1 MFDDDVNVHYLFVW
15 LQECPQFRSHVVQRT
30 RSDQEEPQDLLS
42 PDWRGE
48 GPGGLPRLDPLQ
60 TRQSAEVDWASGH
73 LRPSRAVP
81 AWSAGAG
88 TARGVPAARAEP
100 RPVQSA
106 AARAARLWAASAL
119 DRPLLER
126 LPGLRGANTSPRTL
140 INCLSSAQRGSTKAA
155 WR

>member
-1 MFDDDVNVHYLFVW
+1 MVIKWRHYTRFAGYGITRMIEVHDPMFDDDVNVHYLFVW

-30 RSDQEEPQDLLS
+30 RPDQEEPQDLLS

-81 AWSAGAG
+81 VWP
-88 TARGVPAARAEP
+88 TRA
-100 RPVQSA
+100 
-106 AARAARLWAASAL
+106 
-119 DRPLLER
+119 LER
-126 LPGLRGANTSPRTL
+126 
-140 INCLSSAQRGSTKAA
+140 
-155 WR
+155 